1 VRIVLLA
8 GLIAGCRSQP
18 ERIAPPPTS
27 ASPDATAPVAPAK
40 LDPRHQLAALCEAA
54 TAKRPGWMTP
64 IPSTPDGPWPPLPE
78 MALAKRRLS
87 GRCDDASLEAHAA
100 LRALVLPKPEPG
112 SRPPNN
118 FDVCVQDKRFLI
130 ATQYLVPGDPPGDY
144 ADLWP
149 GDARLTAVP
158 MVDGMPH
165 GKPVLLSE
173 EMGPFADFDGDGVPE
188 LVTWS
193 ARNDQLAPTTYTI
206 TVWFAHGKKPVVWS
220 HTVATLPSR
229 LTFVTASGRP
239 ALLFGPTGL
248 ADDWFAPSD
257 LEVFAVA
264 PDGVKPLPD
273 AARELWQLGEPDRRL
288 RWGQS
293 ACVDLDDA
301 ADSPDTTAGVTA
313 GASAGATAGASVTWW
328 EHHLLALG
336 ASPDRARD
344 LAPALVTPPGLPPP
358 SEPPDAFE
366 LLVRAIRSKRAETC
380 TRPDAA
386 HREAFEH
393 DHTRALEALTEER
406 GTELSNTPDYAWGCT
421 THGETLVTVEYGPS
435 NDFAAAG
442 VRGVE
447 LWSVPSAGP
456 PIRRM
461 SAIDPR
467 SHHEGPTPRVP
478 IYILRLA
485 GYGDF
490 DGDGTLE
497 ALVQFGWE
505 LPRSNRYFD
514 GYLIWDGAKGT
525 ELALPSVPDRSYVYT
540 PMLVVILDGAKPTSP
555 SLLTRLDAFV
565 DECNTEPS
573 RCAFSSHPP
582 PIMRFTDGKLTPASK
597 AEVAAVVARVAP
609 AVADYAK
616 HP

>member
-1 VRIVLLA
+1 
-8 GLIAGCRSQP
+8 
-18 ERIAPPPTS
+18 
-27 ASPDATAPVAPAK
+27 
-40 LDPRHQLAALCEAA
+40 
-54 TAKRPGWMTP
+54 
-64 IPSTPDGPWPPLPE
+64 
-78 MALAKRRLS
+78 
-87 GRCDDASLEAHAA
+87 
-100 LRALVLPKPEPG
+100 
-112 SRPPNN
+112 
-118 FDVCVQDKRFLI
+118 
-130 ATQYLVPGDPPGDY
+130 
-144 ADLWP
+144 
-149 GDARLTAVP
+149 

-165 GKPVLLSE
+165 GKPVTLHFE

-193 ARNDQLAPTTYTI
+193 AGNERLTQTTYKI
-206 TVWFAHGKKPVVWS
+206 TVWFAHGHKPVVWS

-229 LTFVTASGRP
+229 LTFVTAGGRP

-248 ADDWFAPSD
+248 QDDWFAPSD

-273 AARELWQLGEPDRRL
+273 AARELWQLGEEDRRL

-293 ACVDLDDA
+293 ACVDLDPSSD
-301 ADSPDTTAGVTA
+301 PPV
-313 GASAGATAGASVTWW
+313 ATSGASVTWW
-328 EHHLLALG
+328 ERHLLALG

-344 LAPALVTPPGLPPP
+344 LAPALVTRPTPPTPND
-358 SEPPDAFE
+358 SNDPPDAFDQ
-366 LLVRAIRSKRAETC
+366 LVLAIRSKRADTC
-380 TRPDAA
+380 ARPDAA
-386 HREAFEH
+386 HREAFER
-393 DHTRALEALTEER
+393 DHTRALEALAEER
-406 GTELSNTPDYAWGCT
+406 GTELGHGPDYTWGCT
-421 THGETLVTVEYGPS
+421 THGETLGAVEYGPS
-435 NDFAAAG
+435 RDLAAVG

-456 PIRRM
+456 AIRRM

-467 SHHEGPTPRVP
+467 SHHEGATPRVP
-478 IYILRLA
+478 SYILRLA

-505 LPRSNRYFD
+505 LSRSNRYFD
-514 GYLIWDGAKGT
+514 GYLIWDGTKAT
-525 ELALPSVPDRSYVYT
+525 ELALPSVPDRQFVYA

-555 SLLTRLDAFV
+555 SLLTRLDAFA
-565 DECNTEPS
+565 DECSADPS
-573 RCAFSSHPP
+573 RCNWSSQSP
-582 PIMRFTDGKLTPASK
+582 PIVRFTGGKLAPASK